1 MNLRNS
7 RFQGFLVLSF
17 FFFCPIIS
25 YGQTDQTDSIL
36 RAIVDFSP
44 VEQTDTLNALSLFY
58 TGNNQCYQAKRMGE
72 EALRIAESEVYKEGQ
87 CEALKNIAEAYWGL
101 KDYPMAIVFYQRA
114 ADLYG
119 EFRAFAEQAFCL
131 NAIGASYRR
140 SGKFEKALDFHLKS
154 LAVAERINNE
164 QRVAIASCSVA
175 YIYHVLHN
183 YPKALEYYFNSLE
196 MNQSSGDASGMADDL
211 NNIGAVYFEC
221 KEYDKS
227 LEYYT
232 KAMAS
237 YRQVSDSAGIART
250 LCNIGNIYL
259 VQGKLSRA
267 LEYQQKSIKIEEQ
280 NNNTE
285 GIAYS
290 YSNIAAVYRKAGDI
304 QKAVIYKK
312 KALQISNDPE
322 FKQRVCDSLRVIYEE
337 QKDFHNALYYSLQA
351 SAYKDSVLN
360 SESQRE
366 ILELQ
371 TKYET
376 EKKENQIENLKKENL
391 IKALEAGRQKT
402 HKNYIILIAVL
413 LILLIAIGF
422 SLYRLRQLNYRNEL
436 KKKNLAIEKD
446 LLMAQINPH
455 FIFNSLNSVQGFI
468 GENDPH
474 SAQRFLSKFAKL
486 IRLNLENSRNPYISL
501 LDECNALQL
510 FLELE
515 QIRFENRFD
524 FIIAI
529 PGEINQE
536 QVQIPPMLIQP
547 FVENAIIHGIRY
559 LNEKG
564 FIKISF
570 GLESNVLS
578 CSVEDNGI
586 GREKSAG
593 INIRKDHQSLGMK
606 LIDERIALLKD
617 QNKSP
622 VSVEIQDLF
631 TESGTARG
639 TLVKLKIP
647 IVEDS

>member
-1 MNLRNS
+1 M
-7 RFQGFLVLSF
+7 
-17 FFFCPIIS
+17 FCSTIAW
-25 YGQTDQTDSIL
+25 GQTDHTDSIL
-36 RAIVDFSP
+36 SAISGLSP
-44 VEQTDTLNALSLFY
+44 VEQTDTLNALSVFY
-58 TGNNQCYQAKRMGE
+58 AGNSQYYQAKRLAE
-72 EALRIAESEVYKEGQ
+72 EALSLAEIHSFSKGK
-87 CEALKNIAEAYWGL
+87 CEALKNIAESYWGL
-101 KDYPMAIVFYQRA
+101 KDYLSAIPYYNQA
-114 ADLYG
+114 AELYKDLNDRV
-119 EFRAFAEQAFCL
+119 EESFCL

-140 SGKFEKALDFHLKS
+140 LSKFDKALEFHLKS
-154 LAVAERINNE
+154 LSIAERINNE
-164 QRVAIASCSVA
+164 QRVAIASYSVA

-183 YPKALEYYFNSLE
+183 YPKALEYYFKSLE
-196 MNQSSGDASGMADDL
+196 MNQSSGDASGIADDL

-259 VQGKLSRA
+259 LKGEIYKA
-267 LEYQQKSIKIEEQ
+267 LEYHQKSLRLEEEC
-280 NNNTE
+280 NNTE

-290 YSNIAAVYRKAGDI
+290 YSNIAEIYRQSGDI
-304 QKAVIYKK
+304 AKAVGFKER
-312 KALQISNDPE
+312 ALTLSNDLE
-322 FKQRVCDSLRVIYEE
+322 FKQRVCDSLRVIHE
-337 QKDFHNALYYSLQA
+337 QSKNFQKALSYSLQS

-360 SESQRE
+360 SESQQQ

-376 EKKENQIENLKKENL
+376 EKKENQIENLNKENL
-391 IKALEAGRQKT
+391 IKVLEAGKQKT
-402 HKNYIILIAVL
+402 HKNYIIILSIILVILIATW
-413 LILLIAIGF
+413 F
-422 SLYRLRQLNYRNEL
+422 SLYRLKQLNYRNEL

-468 GENDPH
+468 GENDTL
-474 SAQRFLSKFAKL
+474 SAQRYLSKFAKL
-486 IRLNLENSRNPYISL
+486 IRLNLENSRSPYISL
-501 LDECNALQL
+501 KNEYHSLQL

-515 QIRFENRFD
+515 QIRFDNKFD

-547 FVENAIIHGIRY
+547 FVENAIIHGIMH

-564 FIKISF
+564 FIKINF
-570 GLESNVLS
+570 LMDNNFLF

-593 INIRKDHQSLGMK
+593 ITIRKDHQSLGLK
-606 LIDERIALLKD
+606 LIDERIELLKD

-622 VSVEIQDLF
+622 ISVNVQDLVS
-631 TESGTARG
+631 ESGATRG
-639 TLVKLKIP
+639 TLVKLIIP
-647 IVEDS
+647 ITEDI